1 MASDFSVT
9 SPSAYNS
16 TRPAIWALLLRVG
29 GAVLVLA
36 ALFHFL
42 PVRKVGAALHL
53 LPVYLWVLI
62 LAGYLTS
69 HFVASLKWR
78 LMVNLAGSGLSV
90 PQAVRCYFAGLFSV
104 LFLPSI
110 VGGDVVRAALALRMG
125 RSKAAVLLGSFLDRI
140 LDFLA
145 LAFLTIIG
153 ATLVPGSLTPS
164 SRRVFVFAG
173 CGAAIL
179 VAVVVLTLI
188 LLPARRF
195 SFRLRRKLVR
205 LREAQEAMSAQS
217 HYVLAAYIV
226 AVIVQSAFIVLTSVI
241 ANVAGLHL
249 PLQVWVF
256 AWPMAKISALVPLTQ
271 GGIGVREAALAGL
284 LLPFGAPAAMTVA
297 VGLAWEGITIA
308 GALIGGLASYAVG
321 RFKLDAA

>member
-1 MASDFSVT
+1 MT
-9 SPSAYNS
+9 SSSAHNS
-16 TRPAIWALLLRVG
+16 QRRALGGLILRIG
-29 GAVLVLA
+29 GAILVLA
-36 ALFHFL
+36 VLFYFL
-42 PVRKVGAALHL
+42 PLRQVGAALRL
-53 LPVYLWVLI
+53 LPVYLWILV
-62 LAGYLTS
+62 LAGYLAS

-125 RSKAAVLLGSFLDRI
+125 RSKAAVLFGSLLDRI

-145 LAFLTIIG
+145 LALLTIVG
-153 ATLVPGSLTPS
+153 ALLVPGSLSPT
-164 SRRVFVFAG
+164 SRRVFFLVGA
-173 CGAAIL
+173 GAAIL
-179 VAVVVLTLI
+179 VAAALLTVF

-195 SFRLRRKLVR
+195 SFRIRRQLVR
-205 LREAQEAMSAQS
+205 LREAQRAMSAQS
-217 HYVLAAYIV
+217 HFVFAAYLLAIGVQGAFILLTMVLANA
-226 AVIVQSAFIVLTSVI
+226 
-241 ANVAGLHL
+241 AGLHL
-249 PLQVWVF
+249 PLQVWLF

-271 GGIGVREAALAGL
+271 GGIGVREATLAGL

-308 GALIGGLASYAVG
+308 GALLGGLASYFIG
-321 RFKLDAA
+321 RLKLDVV